1 MTQLLRKKR
10 HHQRGWI
17 TSRFR
22 KSCYKIYDIVIATI
36 KKGQSNY
43 QRYVAMEN
51 TLLMSWNGKD
61 PQKKMNRSID
71 DKSVSQSKLFPSLFD
86 NAIIDVSNIIKK
98 LHDMSRNRRF
108 WMREREKIVRLL
120 LLSPVTNT
128 ESKK

>member
-1 MTQLLRKKR
+1 
-10 HHQRGWI
+10 
-17 TSRFR
+17 
-22 KSCYKIYDIVIATI
+22 
-36 KKGQSNY
+36 
-43 QRYVAMEN
+43 MEN

-108 WMREREKIVRLL
+108 LMREREKIVRLL

>member
-1 MTQLLRKKR
+1 
-10 HHQRGWI
+10 
-17 TSRFR
+17 
-22 KSCYKIYDIVIATI
+22 
-36 KKGQSNY
+36 
-43 QRYVAMEN
+43 MEN

-71 DKSVSQSKLFPSLFD
+71 DKSVSQLKLFPSLFD

-108 WMREREKIVRLL
+108 LMREREKIVRLL

-128 ESKK
+128 ERKK